1 MLIYIGADHRGFRM
15 KESLKQYLK
24 NSGYEVV
31 DVGNENLVEGD
42 DYPDFAAIAA
52 RKVSLDPVNSRA
64 ILICGSGVGMD
75 IVANKFQNVRSVL
88 AANADQAVAS
98 RNDDDTNA
106 LCLSA
111 DYTEDADAQKIVAAW
126 IPAQFSGEERH
137 KRRLRKLED
146 IENRAKG
153 L

>member
-24 NSGYEVV
+24 NSGYEVA
-31 DVGNENLVEGD
+31 DVGNEQLVEGD
-42 DYPDFAAIAA
+42 DYPDFAALAA
-52 RKVSLDPVNSRA
+52 KKVSLDPVNSRA

-75 IVANKFQNVRSVL
+75 IAANKFRNVRSVL
-88 AANADQAVAS
+88 ALNPDQAVSS

-106 LCLSA
+106 LCLAS
-111 DYTEDADAQKIVAAW
+111 DYIEESEAQKITSAW
-126 IPAQFSGEERH
+126 ISASFSGEERH

-146 IENRAKG
+146 IESRKIM
-153 L
+153 

>member
-1 MLIYIGADHRGFRM
+1 MLIYIGADHRGFRL

-24 NSGYEVV
+24 STGYEIV

-88 AANADQAVAS
+88 AFSPDQAAS
-98 RNDDDTNA
+98 SRSDDNTNA
-106 LCLSA
+106 LCFAA
-111 DYTEDADAQKIVAAW
+111 DYIEEDEAQKITTAW
-126 IPAQFSGEERH
+126 ISTEFSGDERH
-137 KRRLRKLED
+137 KRRLRKIED
-146 IENRAKG
+146 IENRKMM
-153 L
+153 